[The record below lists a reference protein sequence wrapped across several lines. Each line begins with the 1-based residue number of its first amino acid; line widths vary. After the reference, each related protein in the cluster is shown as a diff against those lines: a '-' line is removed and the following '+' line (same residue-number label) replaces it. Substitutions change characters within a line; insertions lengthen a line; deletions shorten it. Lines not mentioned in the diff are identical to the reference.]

1 MASIKLKG
9 DTSGEVTIQAPS
21 VAGTNTLELQATSGT
36 LATTAQ
42 ASIGMKNRIINGNMA
57 IDQRNAGASH
67 TITTGSLFYG
77 VDRFFTFCSGANL
90 TGQRITGTNTGT
102 AYAYKITG
110 ATGSTSVNY
119 GQRIENVNVLDL
131 NSQTV
136 TVSLKLYASATIS
149 NVNITLFYCSG
160 VNTGYGSTSAS
171 QPITVVSGLNT
182 YSVNFTLPSA
192 ASNGFECAIGF
203 PSGIGNGVSVEIT
216 EIQLETGTTATP
228 FEHLQFGQ
236 QLALCQRYY
245 YKISGTNISYGA
257 GFTNN
262 STNIRW
268 HATFPVQMRTA
279 PTALETTGTA
289 SNYRILQANSVT
301 CTSVP
306 NFQAASE
313 STFRGGATC
322 STASFS
328 FNNGAMFDSG
338 GTAFLAWSTEL

>member
-1 MASIKLKG
+1 MASTINADTTNG
-9 DTSGEVTIQAPS
+9 VVVTSDTSGEI
-21 VAGTNTLELQATSGT
+21 ELQANGVTK
-36 LATTAQ
+36 AKVTANGLQ
-42 ASIGMKNRIINGNMA
+42 DANGNSLRGGSFRNLIINGNMA

-216 EIQLETGTTATP
+216 EIQLEVGEGASDFENLPYDVQLQRCLRYFNYMSGNNIHACHYGGSNSLVDVWFTVPMRTTPTAT
-228 FEHLQFGQ
+228 
-236 QLALCQRYY
+236 YT
-245 YKISGTNISYGA
+245 SG
-257 GFTNN
+257 
-262 STNIRW
+262 
-268 HATFPVQMRTA
+268 
-279 PTALETTGTA
+279 
-289 SNYRILQANSVT
+289 SVG
-301 CTSVP
+301 S
-306 NFQAASE
+306 
-313 STFRGGATC
+313 
-322 STASFS
+322 SFS
-328 FNNGAMFDSG
+328 VQDNKKGYVFQGNQSDAYIHTLKLS
-338 GTAFLAWSTEL
+338 AEL